1 MILPRFNV
9 LHSQWGTH
17 ATVGWGGVGGGGGG
31 GKFHNAGERLYQT
44 FFLRMLSLILGTWG
58 QFSGEDLSS
67 LNLEVYSMLSS

>member
-1 MILPRFNV
+1 MSFTVSEEPMLLWGEGV
-9 LHSQWGTH
+9 L
-17 ATVGWGGVGGGGGG
+17 VGGGG